1 MSSRK
6 WHRFTLSRGSLVSQ
20 MVKNLLALQET
31 QAWSMGWEYHLDK
44 GMATT
49 PIFLFEELHRQE
61 EPGGPKSMGS
71 QRVRHHWVTNTF
83 TSPSGDVKTLD
94 LWCKGHQEQLNV
106 GYCLKWEL
114 LESLHNECWDS
125 FLTSFYYLTSTALAI
140 RKISLWARNWNSL
153 HYRISHAQ
161 GKSSKKTDIRSSSQ
175 GNSPATHPVV
185 MTWKKQSKE

>member
-1 MSSRK
+1 MHCRRPRLDPWVGNITWIREWQPLQYSCLKNFIDKRSLVGQSPWGHK
-6 WHRFTLSRGSLVSQ
+6 ESDTTEWLTLS
-20 MVKNLLALQET
+20 
-31 QAWSMGWEYHLDK
+31 
-44 GMATT
+44 
-49 PIFLFEELHRQE
+49 LHPLE
-61 EPGGPKSMGS
+61 MLK
-71 QRVRHHWVTNTF
+71 H
-83 TSPSGDVKTLD
+83 D